1 MKGRESSAQPAK
13 VIPSGADRPEAQK
26 NARSVFSR
34 AHEPP
39 SSQSCAMAFDAPDP
53 TLYNSSIDKLSR
65 GAQHAKAWKEYKQHG
80 TLGRDEV
87 DDEKDREEGVGSDD
101 DADEPVKV
109 YGKRYPRVWTKG
121 AHGGK
126 YKISMGPGARTG
138 YDALEQNPDG
148 SALTVAPG
156 YEKPDSGATTNF
168 VGNHMTQG
176 AIDLVQNEL
185 TRPDP
190 DGDTRM
196 ARLDAARGIKRMP
209 PRLLAPDELGPASI
223 PSPPTVTRPVER
235 YAWADDDDELVVVV
249 RLGDLLGVPA
259 DMEGAKVTSE
269 PSGDEEREPRT
280 PLVVVIPDVGGGTDS
295 GSVLTLRLAG
305 GVDEWT
311 MVKNK
316 DEVRL
321 AMVKSESSRGR
332 WKTLRAQE
340 VLSLGTKDDSRT
352 IQPPP
357 DLAALRRQIL
367 ERREGKLAN
376 QLPWFGD
383 NNRKFLAAAAAED
396 DAAPGA
402 DVEAVCDPMDA
413 LMSGQELA
421 AQGKHAEA
429 SVFFSRGIELIAD
442 EGDPR
447 ACAKLHAARARAR
460 EHLGNLRA
468 AEQDH
473 TATLTAVERGG
484 AVEPEGVDAC
494 SALLARGRCR
504 MQLEDYVAACEDF
517 TDALRSNPSSRAAS
531 EALRDAKRLA
541 DQQSSAREKEAKC
554 AKDMPVLFAKPGL
567 RQFEPRG
574 KAGSAF

>member
-340 VLSLGTKDDSRT
+340 VISLGTKDDSRT

-402 DVEAVCDPMDA
+402 DVEAVGDPMDA

>member
-402 DVEAVCDPMDA
+402 DVEAVGDPMDA

>member
-1 MKGRESSAQPAK
+1 
-13 VIPSGADRPEAQK
+13 
-26 NARSVFSR
+26 
-34 AHEPP
+34 
-39 SSQSCAMAFDAPDP
+39 MAFDAPDP
-53 TLYNSSIDKLSR
+53 TLYNPSIDKLSR

-87 DDEKDREEGVGSDD
+87 DDEKDGEEGVGSDD
-101 DADEPVKV
+101 DEPVKV

-190 DGDTRM
+190 DVDTRM
-196 ARLDAARGIKRMP
+196 ARLDVARGIKRMP
-209 PRLLAPDELGPASI
+209 PRLLSPDEV
-223 PSPPTVTRPVER
+223 PSPPRTLPTATRPVER
-235 YAWADDDDELVVVV
+235 YAWADDDETLVVVV

-269 PSGDEEREPRT
+269 PSGGGGEAREPRT

-295 GSVLTLRLAG
+295 GSALTLRLAG

-321 AMVKSESSRGR
+321 AMVKSKSSRGR

-340 VLSLGTKDDSRT
+340 VLSLGTTTEDSRT
-352 IQPPP
+352 PPP

-383 NNRKFLAAAAAED
+383 NNRKFLADAAAED

-402 DVEAVCDPMDA
+402 DVEAVGDPMDA
-413 LMSGQELA
+413 LTSGQELA

-447 ACAKLHAARARAR
+447 TCAKLHAAQARAR

-468 AEQDH
+468 AEQHH

-484 AVEPEGVDAC
+484 AAEPEGVDAC

-517 TDALRSNPSSRAAS
+517 NDALRSNPSSRAAS

>member
-402 DVEAVCDPMDA
+402 DVEAVGDPMDA

-554 AKDMPVLFAKPGL
+554 TKDMPVLFAKPGL

>member
-13 VIPSGADRPEAQK
+13 IIPSGADRPEAQK

-39 SSQSCAMAFDAPDP
+39 SSQSCAMAFDAPDS

-223 PSPPTVTRPVER
+223 PSLPTVTRPVER

-259 DMEGAKVTSE
+259 DIEGAKVTSE
-269 PSGDEEREPRT
+269 PSGGEEREPRT

-340 VLSLGTKDDSRT
+340 VISLGTKDDSRT

-402 DVEAVCDPMDA
+402 DVEAVGDPMDA

>member
-1 MKGRESSAQPAK
+1 
-13 VIPSGADRPEAQK
+13 
-26 NARSVFSR
+26 
-34 AHEPP
+34 
-39 SSQSCAMAFDAPDP
+39 
-53 TLYNSSIDKLSR
+53 
-65 GAQHAKAWKEYKQHG
+65 
-80 TLGRDEV
+80 
-87 DDEKDREEGVGSDD
+87 
-101 DADEPVKV
+101 
-109 YGKRYPRVWTKG
+109 
-121 AHGGK
+121 
-126 YKISMGPGARTG
+126 
-138 YDALEQNPDG
+138 
-148 SALTVAPG
+148 
-156 YEKPDSGATTNF
+156 
-168 VGNHMTQG
+168 
-176 AIDLVQNEL
+176 
-185 TRPDP
+185 
-190 DGDTRM
+190 
-196 ARLDAARGIKRMP
+196 
-209 PRLLAPDELGPASI
+209 
-223 PSPPTVTRPVER
+223 
-235 YAWADDDDELVVVV
+235 
-249 RLGDLLGVPA
+249 
-259 DMEGAKVTSE
+259 
-269 PSGDEEREPRT
+269 
-280 PLVVVIPDVGGGTDS
+280 
-295 GSVLTLRLAG
+295 
-305 GVDEWT
+305 

-321 AMVKSESSRGR
+321 AMVKSKSSRGR

-340 VLSLGTKDDSRT
+340 VLSLGTTTDDSRT
-352 IQPPP
+352 PPP

-383 NNRKFLAAAAAED
+383 NNRKFLADAAAED

-402 DVEAVCDPMDA
+402 DVEAVGDPMDA
-413 LMSGQELA
+413 LTSGQELA

-447 ACAKLHAARARAR
+447 TCAKLHAAQARAR

-468 AEQDH
+468 AEQHH

-484 AVEPEGVDAC
+484 AAEPEGVDAC

>member
-1 MKGRESSAQPAK
+1 
-13 VIPSGADRPEAQK
+13 
-26 NARSVFSR
+26 
-34 AHEPP
+34 
-39 SSQSCAMAFDAPDP
+39 MAFDAPDP
-53 TLYNSSIDKLSR
+53 TLYNPSIDKLSR

-190 DGDTRM
+190 DDDTRM

-209 PRLLAPDELGPASI
+209 PRLLAPDEVPDEV
-223 PSPPTVTRPVER
+223 PRTPTTNLTRPVER
-235 YAWADDDDELVVVV
+235 YAWADDVNELVVVV

-269 PSGDEEREPRT
+269 PGGGGEREPRT

-295 GSVLTLRLAG
+295 PTSGLSSSVLTLRLAG
-305 GVDEWT
+305 GIDEWT
-311 MVKNK
+311 MVKSK

-321 AMVKSESSRGR
+321 AMVKSESSRGK
-332 WKTLRAQE
+332 WKTLRARE
-340 VLSLGTKDDSRT
+340 VLPLGTKDDSRT

-383 NNRKFLAAAAAED
+383 NNRKFLAAAADED

-402 DVEAVCDPMDA
+402 DVEAVGDPMDA
-413 LMSGQELA
+413 LTTGQELA

-447 ACAKLHAARARAR
+447 TCAKLHAARALAR

-494 SALLARGRCR
+494 SALLARGRCL

-541 DQQSSAREKEAKC
+541 DQQSSAQEKEAKC